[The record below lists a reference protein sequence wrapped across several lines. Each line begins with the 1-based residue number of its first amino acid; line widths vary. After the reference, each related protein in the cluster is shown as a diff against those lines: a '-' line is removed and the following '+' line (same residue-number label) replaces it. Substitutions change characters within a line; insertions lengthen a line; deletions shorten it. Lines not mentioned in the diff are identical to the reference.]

1 MFGELTKP
9 LTFDFQSYINELQA
23 NPWQYFTLA
32 LDIVIVCFLLYE
44 FVKFTKKSRVWQ
56 LLKGIAWLIVITI
69 LSNVLRLRILNFIL
83 TSFMTY
89 GVIALLVIF
98 QPELRRAL
106 EQLGSSTFTKMFGM
120 DKSLRDKTKEDIY
133 KVAIATQE
141 LGQKLRQ
148 ELL

>member
-56 LLKGIAWLIVITI
+56 LLKGKK
-69 LSNVLRLRILNFIL
+69 LSPLRVDF
-83 TSFMTY
+83 F
-89 GVIALLVIF
+89 LLSRYY
-98 QPELRRAL
+98 LKR
-106 EQLGSSTFTKMFGM
+106 G
-120 DKSLRDKTKEDIY
+120 D
-133 KVAIATQE
+133 
-141 LGQKLRQ
+141 
-148 ELL
+148 

>member
-56 LLKGIAWLIVITI
+56 LLKGIIFL
-69 LSNVLRLRILNFIL
+69 VLATFISKFLNL
-83 TSFMTY
+83 Y
-89 GVIALLVIF
+89 IF
-98 QPELRRAL
+98 
-106 EQLGSSTFTKMFGM
+106 
-120 DKSLRDKTKEDIY
+120 
-133 KVAIATQE
+133 
-141 LGQKLRQ
+141 
-148 ELL
+148 